1 MKKII
6 FMGTPEFAATILT
19 GLIQDVDSQVIAV
32 VTQPDRPVGRKR
44 VLTPSPVK
52 ELALNH
58 EIPVYQPEVM
68 ADSQAYQDLMALDA
82 DIIVTA
88 AYGQLIP
95 EPLLQAPKY
104 GAVNVHA
111 SLLPKYRGG
120 APIHYAIW
128 KGDQETGVSIM
139 QMVKELDAGD
149 VYAQISLPIGDQDD
163 VGTLFKKLA
172 LIGRELLI
180 DTLQRIFDGVIS
192 PQKQDPAL
200 VSYSPTIKKEEEQ
213 INWNLSAQSIDAHIR
228 AFRPFPTTYTLLDQ
242 ERVKIW
248 QGYPLED
255 LPAGIEGV
263 DSAQAGTI
271 IAADSD
277 HLYVQAG
284 DQTVFA
290 IEEYQPAGKRR
301 MSVTEFLKGTPAQQ
315 MIGRHFD

>member
-52 ELALNH
+52 EIALNH

-172 LIGRELLI
+172 LIGREILI
-180 DTLQRIFDGVIS
+180 DTLQRIFDGAIS

-213 INWNLSAQSIDAHIR
+213 INWNLSAQAIDAHIR

-248 QGYPLED
+248 QGYPLKA

-263 DSAQAGTI
+263 DPAQAGTI
-271 IAADSD
+271 IGADSD